1 MTSIVGGVQI
11 KKIYIIFLFIIL
23 IFAAYC
29 VNSIFNQHSQ
39 VTSSDY
45 NKSNVTLF
53 FTGDVMLGR
62 GVDGI
67 LASGQNVFSNIDP
80 LFLNSDGVIVNL
92 EDPLTTS
99 SVNFKKTVPLK
110 ANPIYTPVLK
120 NNNIIVACL
129 ANNHIMDYGDTG
141 LTDTA
146 NALKSNGINYT
157 GAGDNLNQATQPVY
171 LNIKGRKIAILNFLD
186 NSTFTEFLPSEM
198 PGATVNSP
206 GYAPANWTI
215 IKQRID
221 ESKMNSD
228 ITIVVFHYGN
238 EYSATPNPSQ
248 IELSHECIDEGADM
262 VIGSHPHVIQKIES
276 YKGKPIFY
284 SLGNFV
290 FDQSNPATH
299 SSLMVEMDLSG
310 NVAKVIVH
318 PISLVNSMPRPMDNT
333 TSTTLLEQ
341 LKNQNSLNMTIQGG
355 YGILTFPI

>member
-1 MTSIVGGVQI
+1 M
-11 KKIYIIFLFIIL
+11 Y
-23 IFAAYC
+23 
-29 VNSIFNQHSQ
+29 NIFNQPTS
-39 VTSSDY
+39 VTSSY
-45 NKSNVTLF
+45 NNRSNVTLF

-62 GVDGI
+62 GVDKI
-67 LASGQNVFSNIDP
+67 LAGGQNVFINFDP
-80 LFLNSDGVIVNL
+80 LFLNADAVIVNL

-99 SVNFKKTVPLK
+99 SINYKKTVPLK
-110 ANPIYTPVLK
+110 ANPIYAPLLKK
-120 NNNIIVACL
+120 NNIFVACL
-129 ANNHIMDYGDTG
+129 ANNHIMDYGNTG
-141 LTDTA
+141 LTDTI

-157 GAGDNLNQATQPVY
+157 GAGNNLDQATQPVY

-206 GYAPANWTI
+206 GYAPADWNI

-221 ESKMNSD
+221 ESKQNSD

-238 EYSATPNPSQ
+238 EYSTTPNPSQ

-290 FDQSNPATH
+290 FDQTNPATH

-310 NVAKVIVH
+310 NNANVIVH
-318 PISLVNSMPRPMDNT
+318 PITLVNSIPRPMDNT
-333 TSTTLLEQ
+333 TSTALLEQ
-341 LKNQNSLNMTIQGG
+341 LKTPI
-355 YGILTFPI
+355 ILKYDYFRR

>member
-1 MTSIVGGVQI
+1 MYNISNQPSS
-11 KKIYIIFLFIIL
+11 
-23 IFAAYC
+23 
-29 VNSIFNQHSQ
+29 VNSSYN
-39 VTSSDY
+39 

-62 GVDGI
+62 GVDKI
-67 LASGQNVFSNIDP
+67 LANGQNVFINVDP
-80 LFLNSDGVIVNL
+80 LFLNADAVVVNL

-99 SVNFKKTVPLK
+99 SINYKKTVPLK
-110 ANPIYTPVLK
+110 ANPIYAPLLK
-120 NNNIIVACL
+120 KNNIIVACL

-141 LTDTA
+141 LTDTI

-157 GAGDNLNQATQPVY
+157 GAGDNLDQATQPVY

-198 PGATVNSP
+198 PGATINSP
-206 GYAPANWTI
+206 GYAPADWNI
-215 IKQRID
+215 IKKRID
-221 ESKMNSD
+221 ESKQNSD

-238 EYSATPNPSQ
+238 EYSTTPNPSQ

-276 YKGKPIFY
+276 YKGKPVFY

-290 FDQSNPATH
+290 FDQTNPATH

-310 NVAKVIVH
+310 NNARVIVH
-318 PISLVNSMPRPMDNT
+318 PITIVNSIPRPMDNI
-333 TSTTLLEQ
+333 TSTALLEQ
-341 LKNQNSLNMTIQGG
+341 LKSESSLNMTISGSN
-355 YGILTFPI
+355 GILTFPT